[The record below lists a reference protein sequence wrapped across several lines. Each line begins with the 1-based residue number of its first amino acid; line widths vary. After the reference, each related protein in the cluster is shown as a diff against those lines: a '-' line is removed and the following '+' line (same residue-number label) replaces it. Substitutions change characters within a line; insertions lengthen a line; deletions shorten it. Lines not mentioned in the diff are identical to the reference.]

1 MPQCH
6 ARGDDDERS
15 KRCEQRQWS
24 RLLLQALE
32 IIGLSKPILQI
43 QFIRAIFAWP
53 VRFGLHRAGLA
64 TQTRP
69 ENASSCHQH
78 PHFHHSYP
86 KPHRWTAPIRHRL
99 PFPPLKSPKHRDK
112 RRKAYGTYG
121 PHTSGLILDG
131 EDTPSHELHHPAAAA
146 AAAAIAPRR
155 PDIAKTYSAAAA
167 AAHRPN
173 TRLRSPRR
181 GGGREKEGGQPAA
194 GWVQDISASLP
205 HYVLPL
211 F

>member
-1 MPQCH
+1 MMKE
-6 ARGDDDERS
+6 ASGANSDSGADLTG
-15 KRCEQRQWS
+15 S
-24 RLLLQALE
+24 RNNRFVKTDFTNS
-32 IIGLSKPILQI
+32 IHS
-43 QFIRAIFAWP
+43 RYFAWP